1 MTRIADFLQLL
12 RSVILAISKGFVD
25 FNTGGLPIGWCGR
38 QSWVGAKRMLG
49 WVVGRVCT
57 EADQATSSSSDHVP
71 IDWEK
76 EDYVLDLAKWDLH
89 TNEDGIHDG
98 RGGQGL

>member
-1 MTRIADFLQLL
+1 MHRVG
-12 RSVILAISKGFVD
+12 SEP
-25 FNTGGLPIGWCGR
+25 NEC
-38 QSWVGAKRMLG
+38 WVR
-49 WVVGRVCT
+49 VVGRVCT
-57 EADQATSSSSDHVP
+57 EADQASSSSSDHVP

>member
-1 MTRIADFLQLL
+1 
-12 RSVILAISKGFVD
+12 
-25 FNTGGLPIGWCGR
+25 
-38 QSWVGAKRMLG
+38 MLG
-49 WVVGRVCT
+49 SGRGKGLHGGRSGIVFLP
-57 EADQATSSSSDHVP
+57 DHVP

-98 RGGQGL
+98 RGSQGL